1 MLTNDSKK
9 YILNEY
15 LRIIH
20 HISDK
25 QYQKRAWIKGEPPG
39 TDFDETVCQF
49 ADIGDPILEN
59 YQDFGITDSQ
69 YQILRKF
76 RDIFGAFWEEN
87 GWPPKFIDTPE
98 WNEITE
104 MAKEVLK
111 AFHYPEA
118 QKMEGQ

>member
-1 MLTNDSKK
+1 MLTNESKK

-25 QYQKRAWIKGEPPG
+25 QYQERAWIKGEPPG
-39 TDFDETVCQF
+39 TDCDETVCQF

-69 YQILRKF
+69 YQILRKL

-98 WNEITE
+98 WDEIIE
-104 MAKEVLK
+104 IAKEVLK
-111 AFHYPEA
+111 AFHYPEG
-118 QKMEGQ
+118 KRLI

>member
-1 MLTNDSKK
+1 MSGVAPEAH
-9 YILNEY
+9 IPHEY
-15 LRIIH
+15 LIIVY

-25 QYQKRAWIKGEPPG
+25 QYQKRTWIKGESPG

-49 ADIGDPILEN
+49 PDIGDPILEN
-59 YQDFGITDSQ
+59 YQDFGDYRQPISNSKEVP
-69 YQILRKF
+69 RCS
-76 RDIFGAFWEEN
+76 RSFWEEN

-111 AFHYPEA
+111 GFNY
-118 QKMEGQ
+118 EGQQFKH